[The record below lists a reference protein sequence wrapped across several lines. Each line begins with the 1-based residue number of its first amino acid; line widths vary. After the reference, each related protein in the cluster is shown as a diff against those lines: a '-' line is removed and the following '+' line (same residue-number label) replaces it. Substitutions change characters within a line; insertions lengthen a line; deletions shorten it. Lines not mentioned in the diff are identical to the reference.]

1 MKKLLALLLALVM
14 VFSMVACSSTE
25 ETPKA
30 DNETSNAPAKEEAS
44 AESAE
49 PAEKNK
55 SLSILWTGTGNGE
68 MANEAVAMMEEQY
81 GLDINLEYNTVA
93 HEVFQPMLV
102 ANTPPDIAMIQGN
115 FFDHFAAAS
124 EGAYSDVSEYLSL
137 PVNGSDV
144 TVYDAA
150 NPSVL
155 DATKMDG
162 ANYLTLASVNTENIC
177 YNKALF
183 AEHGWEVPET
193 WDEFIAL
200 CEEIKTTTDIAPFA
214 WTGMYPYYASPFV
227 FPLICAIGDGVEE
240 YNSFNNLEE
249 GWWVSEPVQEAM
261 SRIQYMRDQGYL
273 VEGMNSM
280 NHTGSQ
286 MEFINGN
293 IAMICVGSWLEV
305 EMDGNWPEGF
315 ELSVMHAP
323 VEKAGDEKFVTT
335 AGDMICFPAAAENKE
350 WIGEF
355 LQSYYSEDSAV
366 YNAKN
371 GCIVS
376 PYYVANSEAVRAE
389 MSDFSIAA
397 FGAADEA
404 TMLYPLAKGWYKEW
418 WDIYQNTLTALVS
431 GEIDAADFCQQME
444 DATEAVRNDDS
455 ITKYVAG

>member
-14 VFSMVACSSTE
+14 VFSMVACGSTE

-30 DNETSNAPAKEEAS
+30 DNEASNAPAKEDAS

-162 ANYLTLASVNTENIC
+162 ANYLTLASVNND
-177 YNKALF
+177 
-183 AEHGWEVPET
+183 ET
-193 WDEFIAL
+193 FWIAL
-200 CEEIKTTTDIAPFA
+200 
-214 WTGMYPYYASPFV
+214 
-227 FPLICAIGDGVEE
+227 
-240 YNSFNNLEE
+240 
-249 GWWVSEPVQEAM
+249 
-261 SRIQYMRDQGYL
+261 R
-273 VEGMNSM
+273 
-280 NHTGSQ
+280 
-286 MEFINGN
+286 
-293 IAMICVGSWLEV
+293 
-305 EMDGNWPEGF
+305 
-315 ELSVMHAP
+315 
-323 VEKAGDEKFVTT
+323 
-335 AGDMICFPAAAENKE
+335 
-350 WIGEF
+350 
-355 LQSYYSEDSAV
+355 
-366 YNAKN
+366 
-371 GCIVS
+371 
-376 PYYVANSEAVRAE
+376 
-389 MSDFSIAA
+389 
-397 FGAADEA
+397 
-404 TMLYPLAKGWYKEW
+404 
-418 WDIYQNTLTALVS
+418 
-431 GEIDAADFCQQME
+431 
-444 DATEAVRNDDS
+444 
-455 ITKYVAG
+455 